1 MRRKVAEDKTG
12 NVDEG
17 QVVKDRYH
25 YNDTDVIGHTAV
37 KW

>member
-1 MRRKVAEDKTG
+1 MRRKVAGHKTG

-17 QVVKDRYH
+17 QVVKDRCH
-25 YNDTDVIGHTAV
+25 YNDIDVIGHTAV